1 MQREEIWQAVRA
13 ERLSLAALLEGL
25 TPDQWE
31 HASACPGWRVRDVA
45 AHLTLA
51 PHATYGLVL
60 KELAKARGDFDRMI
74 HRTAVARAA
83 APTADL
89 VADLRAIAD
98 SRRLAPFTTI
108 NEPLLDVLVHGQDI
122 AVPLGV
128 DRPMPPAGAT
138 TAADRVWRKAFP
150 FFARRKLR
158 GLRLAATDVRWSRGD
173 GELVEGP
180 IAALLVL
187 LTGRR
192 YTLPQLTGPGVALL
206 TGTPHSQKGRVP

>member
-1 MQREEIWQAVRA
+1 MQAEEIWQTVRA
-13 ERLSLAALLEGL
+13 ERLSLAALLDGL
-25 TPDQWE
+25 TPQQWE
-31 HASACPGWRVRDVA
+31 HPSACPGWRVRDVA

-60 KELAKARGDFDRMI
+60 TELARARGDFNRMI

-83 APTADL
+83 APTEDI
-89 VADLRAIAD
+89 VADLRAIAG
-98 SRRLAPFTTI
+98 SRRRAPFTTRI
-108 NEPLLDVLVHGQDI
+108 EPLLDVLVHGQDI
-122 AVPLGV
+122 AVPLGIE
-128 DRPMPPAGAT
+128 RPMPPRGAMA
-138 TAADRVWRKAFP
+138 AADRVWRRAFP

-158 GLRLAATDVRWSRGD
+158 GLRLVATDAQWSRGD

-192 YTLPQLTGPGVALL
+192 YTLPRLSGPGAALL
-206 TGTPHSQKGRVP
+206 TTTSQIHEGRVP